1 MNDAGKQGSQK
12 RYPPFLKNGSK
23 ERSPRF
29 PFVSR
34 SFVPSVFTVMNMV
47 SGYISIV
54 MSGEGSFVAACWF
67 IILASF
73 FDTIDGFVA
82 RVTNGTSDFGVELD
96 SLSDLVSFGAA
107 PAYLVYK
114 FGLEGLPG
122 MTGICVSSLLMIGSG
137 LRLARFNISMIGYE
151 KESFSGLPTPAQALT
166 IVGFVLWISG
176 EPVFPVALLQNVLAG
191 LSIVLALL
199 MVSKVNYDAL
209 PKPTVDSFRRQ
220 PVQMAL
226 YITAMFCVLLF
237 HSKAFFLA
245 MLLYILLGIVRSI
258 TLLWRRQWQ
267 T

>member
-1 MNDAGKQGSQK
+1 
-12 RYPPFLKNGSK
+12 
-23 ERSPRF
+23 
-29 PFVSR
+29 
-34 SFVPSVFTVMNMV
+34 MNMV
-47 SGYISIV
+47 CGYISIV
-54 MSGEGSFVAACWF
+54 MAGEGSFVAACWF

-122 MTGICVSSLLMIGSG
+122 MTGIFVSSLLMIGSG
-137 LRLARFNISMIGYE
+137 LRLARFNISMIGYK

-166 IVGFVLWISG
+166 IVGFVLWMNA
-176 EPVFPVALLQNVLAG
+176 EPFFPHQSMQVVLVW
-191 LSIVLALL
+191 LSIALALL

-209 PKPTVDSFRRQ
+209 PKPTVDSFRRL
-220 PVQMAL
+220 PVQMSL
-226 YITAMFCVLLF
+226 YIVAMFCVLLF

-245 MLLYILLGIVRSI
+245 MLLYILLGIARSL
-258 TLLWRRQWQ
+258 TLLYRQWQ

>member
-1 MNDAGKQGSQK
+1 MADTGQQKPQK
-12 RYPPFLKNGSK
+12 RYPPFLKNSSGD
-23 ERSPRF
+23 RSLRF
-29 PFVSR
+29 PTVSR

-47 SGYISIV
+47 CGYISIV
-54 MSGEGSFVAACWF
+54 MSGEGSFVAAGWF
-67 IILASF
+67 IIFAAF

-122 MTGICVSSLLMIGSG
+122 IAGICVSSLLMIGSG

-151 KESFSGLPTPAQALT
+151 KDSFAGLPTPAQALT
-166 IVGFVLWISG
+166 IAGFVFWMSSDRI
-176 EPVFPVALLQNVLAG
+176 FPPASMQMALAG
-191 LSIVLALL
+191 LSVALALL

-209 PKPTVDSFRRQ
+209 PKPTLDSFKRQ
-220 PVQMAL
+220 PIQISL
-226 YITAMFCVLLF
+226 YIIAMFCVLLF

-245 MLLYILLGIVRSI
+245 MLLYILVGIVRSI
-258 TLLWRRQWQ
+258 TLLFRGQWQ